1 MADAPKRLTFWG
13 ERVEPVPIGTGEA
26 AKREADELA
35 KREAERQAAQ
45 HPSPPAKSK

>member
-26 AKREADELA
+26 Y